1 MEAGQGMAQEGKWET
16 FEEEEEASLLSDLP
30 TATVKSNDVE
40 GKMDG
45 AADDFEFRVSAGGGL
60 LEGDGA
66 AVAAMCSADEVFFK
80 GHILPLRPSVDNGG
94 STGSRGPSRC
104 GSRSDSM
111 DRCST
116 AIASLGFDTSRSN
129 SSNSSSRSSNCVSR
143 SHSSNST
150 HSSNAFDLP
159 RSSLSNKFYTHPSP
173 KPQLRHARK
182 ANASRRST
190 TSAPPGWGIFWLGL
204 IRPPHIELYDLR
216 SRRSSNGTGGRKS
229 DADAV
234 HEKKSVR
241 SNEDGSASASARSSS
256 SSKRLD
262 VCDGEDKV
270 EKKATRLVGRGFSC
284 KCTLDAVE
292 PRSMAEKKKQDGA
305 SLRRADSMCRSRIFE
320 WLEELSIAKA
330 TGSRDS
336 GGGVH

>member
-16 FEEEEEASLLSDLP
+16 FEEEEEASLLSGFTD
-30 TATVKSNDVE
+30 KSIDVE
-40 GKMDG
+40 GKMEG
-45 AADDFEFRVSAGGGL
+45 EGDDFEFRVSAGGGL

-66 AVAAMCSADEVFFK
+66 AVAAMCAADEVFFK
-80 GHILPLRPSVDNGG
+80 GHIMPLRPSVDNGG
-94 STGSRGPSRC
+94 SRRPSRC

-129 SSNSSSRSSNCVSR
+129 SSNSSSNCVSR
-143 SHSSNST
+143 SHSSNSAR
-150 HSSNAFDLP
+150 SSNAFDLP
-159 RSSLSNKFYTHPSP
+159 RSSLSNNFYTHPSP

-182 ANASRRST
+182 ASASRRST
-190 TSAPPGWGIFWLGL
+190 ASAPPGWGIFWLGL

-216 SRRSSNGTGGRKS
+216 SRRSSTGTGERKS

-241 SNEDGSASASARSSS
+241 SNEDGSASASASARNSSS
-256 SSKRLD
+256 SRRLD
-262 VCDGEDKV
+262 VCDGENKV
-270 EKKATRLVGRGFSC
+270 EKKVTRLVGRGLSC

-292 PRSMAEKKKQDGA
+292 PRSMAGKKKQDGA
-305 SLRRADSMCRSRIFE
+305 SLRRADSMYRSRIFE

-330 TGSRDS
+330 TTGSRDS